1 MKDKIYLVTP
11 TLEEMIFR
19 KELLADPTT
28 MSYNAKWGGA
38 IDFSE
43 DRWERWYNEWCRE
56 NINNRFYRF
65 VYSEN
70 EQQYVGEVA
79 YHYDDEYMCY
89 ICDVIIKAVF
99 RGRGYGKNALSLL
112 LKEAAKNGITEIYD
126 NIAADNSSIVL
137 FQKAGFTEEW
147 HNDDFI
153 MLRKDL
159 EN

>member
-1 MKDKIYLVTP
+1 
-11 TLEEMIFR
+11 
-19 KELLADPTT
+19 
-28 MSYNAKWGGA
+28 
-38 IDFSE
+38 
-43 DRWERWYNEWCRE
+43 
-56 NINNRFYRF
+56 
-65 VYSEN
+65 
-70 EQQYVGEVA
+70 
-79 YHYDDEYMCY
+79 MCY

-99 RGRGYGKNALSLL
+99 RGKGYGKNALSLL

-126 NIAADNSSIVL
+126 NIAADNTSIVL